1 MRFVRILLIAVLLS
15 NVAALTA
22 LAQVPDL
29 SGTWTGETLV
39 PDSAD
44 KDLITLVL
52 KKDDASYTGTLTDS
66 MGMANA
72 AILEKVAVAKDALT
86 FEFVITTGSGEAV
99 RIRVALK
106 ISAEKLVGTWES
118 ADGATGDLEMTR
130 KK

>member
-1 MRFVRILLIAVLLS
+1 MKFIRIFLIAVLLS
-15 NVAALTA
+15 NAATVMA
-22 LAQVPDL
+22 FAQAQDL

-44 KDLITLVL
+44 KDLVTLVL
-52 KKDDASYTGTLTDS
+52 KKDGSSYIGTVTDS
-66 MGMANA
+66 LGMANA
-72 AILEKVAVAKDALT
+72 AVLEKVAVAKDALT

-99 RIRVALK
+99 RIRVALR

-118 ADGATGDLEMTR
+118 EDGETGALEMTR

>member
-1 MRFVRILLIAVLLS
+1 MRTVRILLFAVLLS
-15 NVAALTA
+15 NVAALIA
-22 LAQVPDL
+22 LAQVQDL

-39 PDSAD
+39 PDSDD
-44 KDLITLVL
+44 KDLVTLVL
-52 KKDDASYTGTLTDS
+52 KKDGASYTGTVTDS

-86 FEFVITTGSGEAV
+86 FEFVITTGIGETV

-118 ADGATGDLEMTR
+118 EDGETGALEMTR

>member
-1 MRFVRILLIAVLLS
+1 MRLARILLIAVLLP

-22 LAQVPDL
+22 LARAQDL
-29 SGTWTGETLV
+29 SGTWTGETVV
-39 PDSAD
+39 PDSTD
-44 KDLITLVL
+44 KDLVTLVL
-52 KKDDASYTGTLTDS
+52 KKDAASYTGTLTDS

-106 ISAEKLVGTWES
+106 ISGEKLVGSWES
-118 ADGATGDLEMTR
+118 DDGATGNLEMSR